1 VAVHIWHSDETGGD
15 AQPENT
21 ISIEGER
28 KYATIMFSD
37 MSGYTKMT
45 ESLDPEEV
53 KDILSLVFAKMNEII
68 KSYDGFVEK
77 YIGDAVM
84 AVFGVPKPMRMIR
97 SERFGRL

>member
-1 VAVHIWHSDETGGD
+1 
-15 AQPENT
+15 
-21 ISIEGER
+21 
-28 KYATIMFSD
+28 
-37 MSGYTKMT
+37 MT

-53 KDILSLVFAKMNEII
+53 KDILSLVFAKINEII

-97 SERFGRL
+97 SERFGRPWK